1 MASDP
6 DLQELAEEEIKELEK
21 TKAEMEKQ
29 LLVLLLPKDPDRDR
43 SVVMEIRA
51 GTGGDEAAL
60 FAAKGLDCPK
70 EVKEHILNIFTSLPD
85 NCWD

>member
-1 MASDP
+1 MDTSTINNLISFVVCAICEGD
-6 DLQELAEEEIKELEK
+6 KE
-21 TKAEMEKQ
+21 T
-29 LLVLLLPKDPDRDR
+29 
-43 SVVMEIRA
+43 
-51 GTGGDEAAL
+51 AL